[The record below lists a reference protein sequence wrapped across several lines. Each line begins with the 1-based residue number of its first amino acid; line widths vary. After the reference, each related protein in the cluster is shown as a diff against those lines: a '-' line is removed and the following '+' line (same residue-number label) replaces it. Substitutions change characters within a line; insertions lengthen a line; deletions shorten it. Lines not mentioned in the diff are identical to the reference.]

1 MSAINRCAGAA
12 FRCAATVLVS
22 VAAACGAPLHTGSEA
37 TPGLRYVALGDSAAA
52 APLVP
57 DPADPPACL
66 KSTNDYPSVLARA
79 IGASS
84 FSDVSCSGATTADVT
99 ARTQQTRDRSV
110 PPQISAVGPDTEL
123 ITITIGGN
131 DVGLASSAAGCRRST
146 LTQPP
151 CFDDFAA
158 GGSDRLSTAIRGQVP
173 VWRAMV
179 DAVRAKAPHARLVLV
194 GYGTYIRRGGCF
206 GQQPINPKDADY
218 FQAKVDELDEA
229 QRDLAATA
237 GIDFFDTRPM
247 SVGHDMCAPPDSR
260 FFEGFVLTH
269 LAAPLHPN
277 ELGARAV
284 GTALANRVGGTR
296 AAAGA

>member
-1 MSAINRCAGAA
+1 MSGIIRWARTTS
-12 FRCAATVLVS
+12 RCAATVLVS
-22 VAAACGAPLHTGSEA
+22 AAAACAAPINTGSEA

-57 DPADPPACL
+57 DPADPPGCL
-66 KSTNDYPSVLARA
+66 KSTNDYPSVLARD

-99 ARTQQTRDRSV
+99 ARAQQTSDQPV
-110 PPQISAVGPDTEL
+110 PPQIEAIGPDTEL

-158 GGSDRLSTAIRGQVP
+158 GGSDRLSAAIRGQVP
-173 VWRAMV
+173 AWRAMV
-179 DAVRAKAPHARLVLV
+179 DAVRARAPHARIVLV
-194 GYGTYIRRGGCF
+194 GYGTYIRPGGCF
-206 GQQPINPKDADY
+206 GQQPINPTDADY
-218 FQAKVDELDEA
+218 FQAKVDEIDDA
-229 QRDLAATA
+229 QRALATKA
-237 GIDFFDTRPM
+237 GIDFFDTRPV
-247 SVGHDMCAPPDSR
+247 SVGHDMCAPPEKR
-260 FFEGFVLTH
+260 YFEGFVLTH

-284 GTALANRVGGTR
+284 GIALANRIGGTR
-296 AAAGA
+296 PATRP